1 MRART
6 QTCSRLSRASSSC
19 QAPPSPRP
27 SSPRPRLCVPLA
39 PWCRDQQR
47 AGPPAW
53 AVQGQESLSCPCQ
66 RLIFCKPE
74 DRSSGCRPQPRAIG
88 APLLPR
94 RPDFPLCPCPSPSTV
109 WFPSPAS
116 AEGIWLGG
124 TVPPGPQTTEAP
136 GGCLASGL
144 WVRARGDTRPETRR
158 QPGRRQFSGCFPS
171 GQLGNTPSPPGWG
184 PEPGTEEAL
193 GERGTTWH
201 MWAPGAE
208 GEAGA
213 PLLHEDRARWALQR
227 QPRGPPSCFG
237 GGPGNL
243 ASRQLAPTEPGAEVV
258 EKTG

>member
-1 MRART
+1 MGCARAKSPSVVLVKGSFSVNPRT
-6 QTCSRLSRASSSC
+6 GPLGAGHSPGLLEHLYSRAALTSRC
-19 QAPPSPRP
+19 AP
-27 SSPRPRLCVPLA
+27 
-39 PWCRDQQR
+39 
-47 AGPPAW
+47 
-53 AVQGQESLSCPCQ
+53 
-66 RLIFCKPE
+66 
-74 DRSSGCRPQPRAIG
+74 

-94 RPDFPLCPCPSPSTV
+94 SGSPLRPRLRGSGWVRSEGFGRGCGPECR
-109 WFPSPAS
+109 PAS
-116 AEGIWLGG
+116 
-124 TVPPGPQTTEAP
+124 VPPGPQTAEAP

-213 PLLHEDRARWALQR
+213 PLLHEDGAR
-227 QPRGPPSCFG
+227 
-237 GGPGNL
+237 
-243 ASRQLAPTEPGAEVV
+243 
-258 EKTG
+258 